1 MGTGM
6 ENRIAEI
13 EIKLSYVEELL
24 DAVNLTVFRQQQQI
38 DHLQQEA
45 RSLREQMLLTQ
56 ASEAR
61 SLREDIPPH
70 Y

>member
-1 MGTGM
+1 M

-13 EIKLSYVEELL
+13 EIKLSDAEDLL

-38 DHLQQEA
+38 DNLQQEL
-45 RSLREQMLLTQ
+45 RSLREQMLLSQ
-56 ASEAR
+56 PSETR